1 MDRLRLHIGG
11 IVVAKVGLIA
21 GIGVLPVEFMRAAHM
36 LGHQVVVIGV
46 VPDTDPI
53 LEQEADVFYHIGV
66 AKLGKIFKILKK
78 EGVTEITML
87 GKVTKEILYKGL
99 TFPDLKTLGVLK
111 RLKNRKDDTIMLA
124 IVDEIERE
132 GFTVLDQT
140 VYMKPFMPKVGV
152 LTKQQPT
159 EEQWQDICFGFELAK
174 HMGALDIGQTVVVKN
189 KAAMA
194 IEAIEGTD
202 KCILRGGELGRGES
216 VVVKTEKPNQD
227 VRFDV
232 PAVGIKTLMSMIDS
246 GCKVLAVE
254 AEKTIFVQQS
264 NVLDMANRHNIV
276 ICAVDQAFVDARK
289 DQ

>member
-1 MDRLRLHIGG
+1 M
-11 IVVAKVGLIA
+11 
-21 GIGVLPVEFMRAAHM
+21 
-36 LGHQVVVIGV
+36 
-46 VPDTDPI
+46 PDTDPV
-53 LEQEADVFYHIGV
+53 LEKEADAFYNISV
-66 AKLGKIFKILKK
+66 AKLGKIFKTLKK
-78 EGVTEITML
+78 EGVTELTML

-99 TFPDLKTLGVLK
+99 SFPDLKTLGVLK

-132 GFTVLDQT
+132 GFSVLDQT
-140 VYMKPFMPKVGV
+140 VYLKPFMPKVGV
-152 LTKQQPT
+152 LTKRQPT

-174 HMGALDIGQTVVVKN
+174 QMGKLDLGQTVVVKH

-202 KCILRGGELGRGES
+202 KCILRGGELGRGEA

-246 GCKVLAVE
+246 GCNVLAVE
-254 AEKTIFVQQS
+254 AEKTIFVQQED
-264 NVLDMANRHNIV
+264 VLEMANRHNII

-289 DQ
+289 EL

>member
-1 MDRLRLHIGG
+1 
-11 IVVAKVGLIA
+11 
-21 GIGVLPVEFMRAAHM
+21 
-36 LGHQVVVIGV
+36 
-46 VPDTDPI
+46 
-53 LEQEADVFYHIGV
+53 
-66 AKLGKIFKILKK
+66 
-78 EGVTEITML
+78 ML
-87 GKVTKEILYKGL
+87 GKVTKEILFKGL

-132 GFTVLDQT
+132 GFKVLDQT
-140 VYMKPFMPKVGV
+140 VYLKLFMPKVGV
-152 LTKQQPT
+152 LSKTQPT
-159 EEQWQDICFGFELAK
+159 DEQWADICFGFELAK
-174 HMGALDIGQTVVVKN
+174 QMGGLDIGQTVVVKH

-202 KCILRGGELGRGES
+202 KCILRGGELGRGDA

-254 AEKTIFVQQS
+254 AEKTIFVQQQD
-264 NVLDMANRHNIV
+264 VLDLANRHGIV
-276 ICAVDQAFVDARK
+276 ICAVDHEFVNSRK
-289 DQ
+289 DA

>member
-1 MDRLRLHIGG
+1 M
-11 IVVAKVGLIA
+11 AKVGLIA

-53 LEQEADVFYHIGV
+53 LEKEADSFYNISV
-66 AKLGKIFKILKK
+66 AKLGKIFKTLKK
-78 EGVTEITML
+78 EGVTELTML
-87 GKVTKEILYKGL
+87 GKVTKEILYKGFS
-99 TFPDLKTLGVLK
+99 FPDLKNLCVLK

-132 GFTVLDQT
+132 GFSVLDQT
-140 VYMKPFMPKVGV
+140 VYLKPFMPKVGV
-152 LTKQQPT
+152 LTKRQPT

-174 HMGALDIGQTVVVKN
+174 QMGKLDIGQTVVVKH
-189 KAAMA
+189 KAALA
-194 IEAIEGTD
+194 IEALEGTD
-202 KCILRGGELGRGES
+202 KCIVRGGEHGRGEA
-216 VVVKTEKPNQD
+216 VVVKTEKTNQD

-246 GCKVLAVE
+246 GCNVLAVE
-254 AEKTIFVQQS
+254 AEKTIFVQQED
-264 NVLDMANRHNIV
+264 VIEMANRHNII

-289 DQ
+289 EL

>member
-1 MDRLRLHIGG
+1 M
-11 IVVAKVGLIA
+11 AKVGLIA
-21 GIGVLPVEFMRAAHM
+21 GIGVLPVEFMRAARV
-36 LGHQVVVIGV
+36 LGHEVVVIGV
-46 VPDTDPI
+46 VPDVDPA
-53 LEQEADVFYHIGV
+53 LKAEADAFYDIGV
-66 AKLGKIFKILKK
+66 AKLGKIFKTLKK
-78 EGVTEITML
+78 EGVEELTML
-87 GKVTKEILYKGL
+87 GKVTKEILFKGL

-132 GFTVLDQT
+132 GFKVLDQT
-140 VYMKPFMPKVGV
+140 V
-152 LTKQQPT
+152 QPT
-159 EEQWQDICFGFELAK
+159 DEQWADICFGFELAK
-174 HMGALDIGQTVVVKN
+174 QMGGLDIGQTVVVKH

-202 KCILRGGELGRGES
+202 KCILRGGELGRGDA

-254 AEKTIFVQQS
+254 AEKTIFVQQQD
-264 NVLDMANRHNIV
+264 VLDLANRHGIV
-276 ICAVDQAFVDARK
+276 ICAVDQEFVDSRK
-289 DQ
+289 DA

>member
-1 MDRLRLHIGG
+1 
-11 IVVAKVGLIA
+11 
-21 GIGVLPVEFMRAAHM
+21 MRAAHV
-36 LGHQVVVIGV
+36 LGHEVVVIGV
-46 VPDTDPI
+46 VPDVDPA
-53 LEQEADVFYHIGV
+53 LKAEADAFYDIGV
-66 AKLGKIFKILKK
+66 AKLGKIFKTLKK
-78 EGVTEITML
+78 EGVEELTML
-87 GKVTKEILYKGL
+87 GKVTKEILFKGL

-132 GFTVLDQT
+132 GFKVLDQT
-140 VYMKPFMPKVGV
+140 VYLKPFMPKVGV
-152 LTKQQPT
+152 LSKTQPT
-159 EEQWQDICFGFELAK
+159 DEQWADICFGFELAK
-174 HMGALDIGQTVVVKN
+174 QMGGLDIGQTVVVKH

-202 KCILRGGELGRGES
+202 KCILRGGELGRGDA

-254 AEKTIFVQQS
+254 AEKTIFVQQQD
-264 NVLDMANRHNIV
+264 VLDLANRHGIV
-276 ICAVDQAFVDARK
+276 ICAVDQEFVDSRK
-289 DQ
+289 DV

>member
-1 MDRLRLHIGG
+1 
-11 IVVAKVGLIA
+11 
-21 GIGVLPVEFMRAAHM
+21 
-36 LGHQVVVIGV
+36 
-46 VPDTDPI
+46 
-53 LEQEADVFYHIGV
+53 
-66 AKLGKIFKILKK
+66 
-78 EGVTEITML
+78 ML

-99 TFPDLKTLGVLK
+99 SFPDLKTLGVLK

-132 GFTVLDQT
+132 GFSVLDQT
-140 VYMKPFMPKVGV
+140 VYLKPFMPKVGV
-152 LTKQQPT
+152 LTKRQPT

-174 HMGALDIGQTVVVKN
+174 QMGQLDIGQTVVVKH

-202 KCILRGGELGRGES
+202 KCILRGGELGRGEA

-246 GCKVLAVE
+246 GCNVLAVE
-254 AEKTIFVQQS
+254 AEKTIFVQQED
-264 NVLDMANRHNIV
+264 VLEMANRHNII

-289 DQ
+289 EL

>member
-1 MDRLRLHIGG
+1 M
-11 IVVAKVGLIA
+11 
-21 GIGVLPVEFMRAAHM
+21 
-36 LGHQVVVIGV
+36 
-46 VPDTDPI
+46 
-53 LEQEADVFYHIGV
+53 ADFNY
-66 AKLGKIFKILKK
+66 
-78 EGVTEITML
+78 
-87 GKVTKEILYKGL
+87 
-99 TFPDLKTLGVLK
+99 
-111 RLKNRKDDTIMLA
+111 A